1 MGNCL
6 PKISRESRAYL
17 RRRRRSHQHA
27 QAHRGA
33 PAAAKSYMGAPIVDQ
48 NPAMDNLEETD
59 LTHPNEICYATIN
72 HSLKEKPAIINCDH
86 ETEYA
91 FVSMPAKKVTFT
103 SHQDNVYDYVLI
115 S

>member
-17 RRRRRSHQHA
+17 RRRRRSHQHT

-33 PAAAKSYMGAPIVDQ
+33 PAAAK
-48 NPAMDNLEETD
+48 DNLEETD

-72 HSLKEKPAIINCDH
+72 HSLKEKPAMINCDH

>member
-6 PKISRESRAYL
+6 PKISPESCAYL
-17 RRRRRSHQHA
+17 RRRRRPHQHA

-33 PAAAKSYMGAPIVDQ
+33 PSAAK
-48 NPAMDNLEETD
+48 DNLEETD

-72 HSLKEKPAIINCDH
+72 HSLKEKPAMINSDH

-91 FVSMPAKKVTFT
+91 FIMPAKTVTFT
-103 SHQDNVYDYVLI
+103 SHQDNEYDYVLI